1 MRARFMRIYV
11 DFDDVICETAK
22 ALSVIANR
30 LFGVDVPF
38 ERIRHFDLR
47 KSFGLDA
54 AQYDRLMKAAHEPE
68 AILAYEEIPGASCA
82 LRKWKA
88 AGHEVEVVTGR
99 PFSTCSASLEW
110 LASHGLADLPVIH
123 VDKYGR
129 EPEPLPGEGRSLTL
143 EEFSRL
149 RYDFAVED
157 SPAALE
163 HLAKMDGCRVA
174 VFSRPWNVNVPLPGP
189 MFTRA
194 DGWGEVA
201 FALAGCQ
208 GEGR

>member
-1 MRARFMRIYV
+1 MRECDMRIYV
-11 DFDDVICETAK
+11 DFDDVICETARS
-22 ALSVIANR
+22 LSVIAKR

-38 ERIRHFDLR
+38 ERIRYFDLR

-54 AQYDRLMKAAHEPE
+54 GQYDQLMEAAHEPE
-68 AILAYEEIPGASCA
+68 AILAYDELPGASCA
-82 LRKWKA
+82 LRKWKDD
-88 AGHEVEVVTGR
+88 GHDVDVVTGR
-99 PFSTCSASLEW
+99 PFRTRAASLEW

-129 EPEPLPGEGRSLTL
+129 EPAPLPGEGRSLTL

-149 RYDFAVED
+149 CYDFAVED

-194 DGWGEVA
+194 DGWQEVEQIA
-201 FALAGCQ
+201 DN
-208 GEGR
+208 R